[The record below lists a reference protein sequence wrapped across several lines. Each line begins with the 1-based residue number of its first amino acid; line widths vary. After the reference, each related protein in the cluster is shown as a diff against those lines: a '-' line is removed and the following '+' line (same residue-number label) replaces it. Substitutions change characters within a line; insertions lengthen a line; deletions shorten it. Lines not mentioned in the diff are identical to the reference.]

1 MADLKEQLT
10 EDVKTAMKARDKQRL
25 STLRLAQAEI
35 KQREIDS
42 RELLDDAAVLAVID
56 KMIKQRRD
64 SAEAYEKGN
73 RPDLAATERAEVVVL
88 QGYLPQPLTDDEVD
102 ALIANAIEQT
112 GAGSMQQMG
121 SVMGVLKPQVQGRA
135 DMGKISQRVRAKL
148 SA

>member
-1 MADLKEQLT
+1 MADLKQRLT
-10 EDVKTAMKARDKQRL
+10 DDVKTAMKARDKQRL
-25 STLRLAQAEI
+25 ATLRLAQAEI

-42 RELLDDAAVLAVID
+42 RESLDDAAVLAVID

-64 SAEAYEKGN
+64 SAEAYEKGK
-73 RPDLAATERAEVVVL
+73 RPDLAEAELAEVVVL
-88 QGYLPQPLTDDEVD
+88 RGYLPQPLTDDEVE
-102 ALIANAIEQT
+102 ALIASAIEQT